1 MSTIFCT
8 KCMGLIRFKAQ
19 YSFGEECIPNCMLF
33 IVSLK
38 EWKKLNLSI
47 SGGGGGGWPIIPKL
61 FSIDCLSVTSHT
73 LPHTASGSY
82 QGPETRPT
90 PPTTRHP
97 VVQAPTI
104 VKGGCNMVD
113 FIKDIEF

>member
-1 MSTIFCT
+1 MYPKLYVIYCF
-8 KCMGLIRFKAQ
+8 LERV
-19 YSFGEECIPNCMLF
+19 EEI
-33 IVSLK
+33 
-38 EWKKLNLSI
+38 KLEYF
-47 SGGGGGGWPIIPKL
+47 GGGGGGGDWPIIPTL
-61 FSIDCLSVTSHT
+61 FSIDFLSVTSHT

-90 PPTTRHP
+90 PPTTRYP